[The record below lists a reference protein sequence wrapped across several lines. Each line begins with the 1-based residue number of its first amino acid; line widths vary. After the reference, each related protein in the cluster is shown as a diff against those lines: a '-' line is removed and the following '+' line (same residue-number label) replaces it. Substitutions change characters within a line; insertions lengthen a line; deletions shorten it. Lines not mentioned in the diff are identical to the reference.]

1 MSRTDEYYSRK
12 FIYSMGYTEI
22 KNFIRIG
29 SCLEKVF
36 LHHYEIKRI
45 PGFPN
50 IIIQA
55 PIWQNRDH

>member
-1 MSRTDEYYSRK
+1 MLFTKIALQYGLYS
-12 FIYSMGYTEI
+12 IAYAAI
-22 KNFIRIG
+22 KNFIRIE

-36 LHHYEIKRI
+36 QHRYEIKRI

-55 PIWQNRDH
+55 PIRQNRDH